1 VSKIKARKPHTHIRV
16 THKSML
22 TDTKLRSL
30 KPRNVVFR
38 IADTNGLCIEI
49 RPAGSKIWRYRY
61 RFAGNANML
70 TLGEYPAVSLAEA
83 RGERDKARA
92 LLKSGADPAQVARIQ
107 RAAQIEES
115 GNTFNAMADE
125 LIEKRAKTLSPGS
138 VVRERRMLEKDLGP
152 IIGDIPVQ
160 DITAPLL
167 LTALRKIEARGAVE
181 TAHRARAAA
190 SLVFRYAIA
199 TGRTKYNPAADLI
212 GALTSPKTKHFASL
226 TEPDDVAKLLNALYG
241 YQGSP
246 IVLAALKLSAMFFVR
261 PGELRHA
268 RWEDIDLSKA
278 EWRYVT
284 SKTKTPHIV
293 PLAKQAIEVLKDVHP
308 YTRRSQYVLPG
319 VRSILR
325 PISENTITA
334 ALRNLGFDNTMM
346 TAHGFR
352 AMARTL
358 LDEVLGFRPDFI
370 EHQLAHAVRDPLGR
384 AYNRTSHLDERRKMM
399 QAWADYL
406 DTLRLRPGLLQSTG
420 SKPVSADK

>member
-1 VSKIKARKPHTHIRV
+1 
-16 THKSML
+16 ML

-30 KPRNVVFR
+30 KPKDAVFR
-38 IADTNGLCIEI
+38 IADSNGLCIEV
-49 RPAGSKIWRYRY
+49 RPTGSKIWRYRY
-61 RFAGNANML
+61 RYASKANML
-70 TLGEYPAVSLAEA
+70 TLGEYPAVTLAEA
-83 RGERDKARA
+83 RSERDKARA
-92 LLKSGADPAQVARIQ
+92 LLKGGADPSQVARIQ
-107 RAAQIEES
+107 RAATVEQA
-115 GNTFNAMADE
+115 GNTFAVLAAE
-125 LIEKRAKTLSPGS
+125 LLEQRAKKLSPGS
-138 VVRERRMLEKDLGP
+138 VVRERRMLERDLGSF
-152 IIGDIPVQ
+152 IGDLPID

-167 LTALRKIEARGAVE
+167 LMALRKIEARGAVE
-181 TAHRARAAA
+181 TAHRARATA

-199 TGRTKYNPAADLI
+199 TGRTKHNPATDLV
-212 GALTSPKTKHFASL
+212 GALSSTKTKHFASL
-226 TEPDDVAKLLNALYG
+226 TEPHQVANLLKAIYG

-246 IVLAALKLSAMFFVR
+246 VVSAALKLSALLFVR

-268 RWEDIDLSKA
+268 RWEDINLETA

-293 PLAKQAIEVLKDVHP
+293 PLAKQVLEVLREVQP
-308 YTRRSQYVLPG
+308 YTRRSQYVFPG
-319 VRSILR
+319 VRSASK
-325 PISENTITA
+325 PISENTINA

-384 AYNRTSHLDERRKMM
+384 AYNRTSHLVERTKMM

-406 DTLRLRPGLLQSTG
+406 DSLRKISG
-420 SKPVSADK
+420 